1 MSKYKCATNVLRM
14 CYECATNVLRMC
26 YEYATNM
33 QMKLHGENNVTM

>member
-1 MSKYKCATNVLRM
+1 M
-14 CYECATNVLRMC
+14 CYECATNVLRIC

>member
-1 MSKYKCATNVLRM
+1 M